1 MNMMSGS
8 QFPFLGFII
17 YLIILFAIWY
27 LGILIL
33 RWVLG
38 TQKMIEELK
47 KQNQTLTEI
56 LTEIR
61 KKP

>member
-61 KKP
+61 KKT